1 MDKFQLAKPP
11 WLKTPQYCIF
21 GLRERLGNLKLTDWC
36 GLLSISQSLGP
47 GLTDRFNYIHGMLD
61 YSYYKVN
68 CN

>member
-47 GLTDRFNYIHGMLD
+47 GLTNDIRGRLD
-61 YSYYKVN
+61 YSYNYNVN
-68 CN
+68 